1 VQHVLLS
8 QYNPKHFAVHQFLKY
23 VLLPFSFSKPSKNRC
38 RIVNSFVLKIRPE
51 MAEKGK
57 IKLLLN
63 FNQLSVEP
71 SKMRIL
77 LGFFVL
83 HFERVFVCCALNN
96 KVRKDSF
103 ILLYIAA
110 YLPISI
116 SGCPTNSSETKV
128 M

>member
-1 VQHVLLS
+1 
-8 QYNPKHFAVHQFLKY
+8 
-23 VLLPFSFSKPSKNRC
+23 
-38 RIVNSFVLKIRPE
+38 

-77 LGFFVL
+77 LGFLVR
-83 HFERVFVCCALNN
+83 HFERVFVCCPRN

-116 SGCPTNSSETKV
+116 IGCPTNSSETKV